1 MKTKNYFI
9 IPVLALLTAS
19 SCQDEDRNWQP
30 ATGEEVRFGATLEQ
44 KAGSRTIYGEENTVN
59 GTFPI
64 YWVNG
69 DEVIV
74 SSPECGAGNGVGTA
88 NYKVTVEG
96 AAQNY
101 ATSLDKTGE
110 IGVRWGENETGT
122 FYSVYPAGQAALNT
136 NDYETVTLRMPFSQE
151 NELITENGVQTIQ
164 PDMRACFMYAKEA
177 DVRSGKTVNLQYTPL
192 STALRFTL
200 NGPTGTDEAP
210 ITISE
215 IRLTAPENVSIAGE
229 FSVDLNTAA
238 ADALPTVT
246 AVNGTNVISVL
257 TTDEGNGFPVLEY
270 GEQLEMNVFLM
281 LERETQITNNWII
294 DIIANG
300 VRYRKNLGS
309 SEGTNP
315 TLVPGMIHRLPEFPS
330 FSSPVWNVSNWMK
343 NIPRNVYL
351 SEISIPGSWNSLN
364 PDFQGANPSI
374 EEQYNAGVRAFHLDT
389 RWRATDDW
397 LGWMGNSPITDLG
410 IANGGGTYNVVGD
423 NGERLQCMTQDAPTF
438 ESALGEIARHVKE
451 DEYMVVYCTFAQGS
465 TVYGDWRA
473 EIAEAC
479 SNNEAIID
487 ARTLNANSTVGD
499 VLGKV
504 IVIVSTYTP
513 GEVSSKTFFTDLR
526 NELDQKE
533 YQDYPYL
540 TRALTFNNTTES
552 GISLYATY
560 AQITYDGEGENP
572 SDRGYAPSLNE
583 RQTKCENLLNWSQTN
598 YNTGLFQ
605 HNAWIY
611 MGLGGYVLEH
621 RDGDIAGVLDSE
633 DYNLVNNQLIP
644 WLDGKLSTMGTAKS
658 YYPVGIVFMNNVL
671 NNREGTTADITQ
683 TVKDVLLLNNKY
695 RKAYN
700 PDLSPVTGKPIDG
713 GVQSAAPGYSS
724 GMTDNNTNAI
734 GWTKVD

>member
-9 IPVLALLTAS
+9 IPVLALLAAS
-19 SCQDEDRNWQP
+19 SCQNEDRNWQP

-122 FYSVYPAGQAALNT
+122 FYSVYPAGQATLNT
-136 NDYETVTLRMPFSQE
+136 NDYKTVTLRMPFSQE

-164 PDMRACFMYAKEA
+164 PDMRACFMYAKVA
-177 DVRSGKTVNLQYTPL
+177 DVPSGKTVNLQYTPL

-200 NGPTGTDEAP
+200 NGPTQGDEP
-210 ITISE
+210 ITVSE
-215 IRLTAPENVSIAGE
+215 IRLTAPENVSIAGR
-229 FSVDLNTAA
+229 FSVDLNTASEGT
-238 ADALPTVT
+238 LPTASVENG
-246 AVNGTNVISVL
+246 VNYVSVL
-257 TTDEGNGFPVLEY
+257 TIDSEGNFPVLES
-270 GEQLEMNVFLM
+270 GDKLEMNVFLM
-281 LERETQITNNWII
+281 LEKETPITNDWYI

-330 FSSPVWNVSNWMK
+330 FTAPVWNVSNWMK

-351 SEISIPGSWNSLN
+351 SEISLPGSWNSLN
-364 PDFQGANPSI
+364 VDYQEPYSI
-374 EEQYNAGVRAFHLDT
+374 EAQYNIGVRAFHLDT

-397 LGWMGNSPITDLG
+397 YGLIGSTPITDLG
-410 IANGGGTYNVVGD
+410 IANGGGTYNVEGD
-423 NGERLQCMTQDAPTF
+423 DGANLKCMTQDAPSFTD
-438 ESALGEIARHVKE
+438 ALEQITNNVKE
-451 DEYMVVYCTFAQGS
+451 DEYMVVICTFAQGS
-465 TVYGDWRA
+465 TKHGDWRQ
-473 EIAEAC
+473 EISNAC
-479 SNNEAIID
+479 ANNEKVID
-487 ARTLNANSTVGD
+487 ASTLGPNTVVGD

-504 IVIVSTYTP
+504 IVMVNTYTT
-513 GEVSSKTFFTDLR
+513 GEVADSKCLYFNMGMT
-526 NELDQKE
+526 LDQTE
-533 YQDYPYL
+533 FTSQPYYQIPILSDCIDP
-540 TRALTFNNTTES
+540 TNIT
-552 GISLYATY
+552 LYGTH
-560 AQITYDGEGENP
+560 AQITTTGNSYYNDE
-572 SDRGYAPSLNE
+572 RGYVPSIEDRKVKIQNIW
-583 RQTKCENLLNWSQTN
+583 NWSKDN
-598 YNTGLFQ
+598 YAKKTFE
-605 HNAWIY
+605 HNAWLY
-611 MGLGGYVLEH
+611 LGLGGYIPGNGLPIIGTDDDPTTVGEQFGSWLTET
-621 RDGDIAGVLDSE
+621 
-633 DYNLVNNQLIP
+633 VNGMETNA
-644 WLDGKLSTMGTAKS
+644 D
-658 YYPVGIVFMNNVL
+658 YYPMGMVL
-671 NNREGTTADITQ
+671 INHANTYSSAVQNI
-683 TVKDVLLLNNKY
+683 LLMNNKY

>member
-1 MKTKNYFI
+1 M
-9 IPVLALLTAS
+9 
-19 SCQDEDRNWQP
+19 
-30 ATGEEVRFGATLEQ
+30 
-44 KAGSRTIYGEENTVN
+44 
-59 GTFPI
+59 
-64 YWVNG
+64 
-69 DEVIV
+69 
-74 SSPECGAGNGVGTA
+74 
-88 NYKVTVEG
+88 
-96 AAQNY
+96 
-101 ATSLDKTGE
+101 
-110 IGVRWGENETGT
+110 
-122 FYSVYPAGQAALNT
+122 
-136 NDYETVTLRMPFSQE
+136 
-151 NELITENGVQTIQ
+151 
-164 PDMRACFMYAKEA
+164 
-177 DVRSGKTVNLQYTPL
+177 
-192 STALRFTL
+192 RFTL

-215 IRLTAPENVSIAGE
+215 IRLTAPENVSIAGR
-229 FSVDLNTAA
+229 FSVDLSTAA

-281 LERETQITNNWII
+281 LESETQITNDWHI

-309 SEGTNP
+309 LEGTNP

-330 FSSPVWNVSNWMK
+330 FSSPVWDVSNWMK

-364 PDFQGANPSI
+364 PDFQGANPNI

-397 LGWMGNSPITDLG
+397 LGWAGNSPITNLG
-410 IANGGGTYNVVGD
+410 IANGGDTYDVMGD
-423 NGERLQCMTQDAPTF
+423 NDERLKCMTQAAPTF
-438 ESALGEIARHVKE
+438 EFALSEIAKYVKE

-526 NELDQKE
+526 NQLDQTE
-533 YQDYPYL
+533 YQNNPYL
-540 TRALTFNNTTES
+540 TRSLTHNNTTES
-552 GISLYATY
+552 GINLYATY
-560 AQITYDGEGENP
+560 AQITDDGEGEN
-572 SDRGYAPSLNE
+572 SNDRGYAPSLDE

-598 YNTGLFQ
+598 YNTGSFL

-611 MGLGGYVLEH
+611 PMV
-621 RDGDIAGVLDSE
+621 RRQA
-633 DYNLVNNQLIP
+633 
-644 WLDGKLSTMGTAKS
+644 
-658 YYPVGIVFMNNVL
+658 
-671 NNREGTTADITQ
+671 
-683 TVKDVLLLNNKY
+683 
-695 RKAYN
+695 
-700 PDLSPVTGKPIDG
+700 
-713 GVQSAAPGYSS
+713 
-724 GMTDNNTNAI
+724 
-734 GWTKVD
+734 